1 MTCIYHHYNCA
12 RLALSSAV
20 PTEALAGGCSRP
32 GTPPLSVL
40 TLAIKAEGHLQRI
53 VSLLC
58 DEMSIDYIRFL
69 PRNSAAISAAGAGR
83 RLLSSASRQ
92 GQQQQRTSCSCSS
105 GAAVGASRPCFVP
118 DWHYIRHARTVTY
131 AQLSTAEGPAEAEAA
146 AAPAPEEED
155 DYFAAYLT
163 SQLLIALPSLS
174 M

>member
-1 MTCIYHHYNCA
+1 M
-12 RLALSSAV
+12 
-20 PTEALAGGCSRP
+20 
-32 GTPPLSVL
+32 
-40 TLAIKAEGHLQRI
+40 
-53 VSLLC
+53 
-58 DEMSIDYIRFL
+58 
-69 PRNSAAISAAGAGR
+69 
-83 RLLSSASRQ
+83 
-92 GQQQQRTSCSCSS
+92 
-105 GAAVGASRPCFVP
+105 P